1 MAALQKTSLLLLLIL
16 MTAPGQAADGTQMD
30 QTVPAEFVD
39 FTNHY
44 AALQRMAITLLGPP
58 LMWPDAEPM
67 LRQQRR
73 FANAMREAR
82 PIARAGDV
90 FTPAVSRYFRTRIR
104 AIVWETGLDV
114 ATAFEAPDDDEVV
127 IVPVPCVA
135 EPIPWNAGPVMWPS
149 MLAGLPELPGELEYR
164 FLGRDLLIIDVLANL
179 VVDVLHDALPEPDA
193 SSS

>member
-1 MAALQKTSLLLLLIL
+1 MATLRQTSFLLLIVFV
-16 MTAPGQAADGTQMD
+16 TTPGQAAEKTQTD

-39 FTNHY
+39 FVNYY
-44 AALQRMAITLLGPP
+44 AALQRTAITSLGPP
-58 LMWPDAEPM
+58 LIWPDAEPM

-179 VVDVLHDALPEPDA
+179 VVDVLLDALPEPDA